1 MSNAHDA
8 TSEDLVILGMVHAFR
23 AMHEVKHSKTN
34 NDLNNV
40 NFEFLIEVQ
49 KRNLSNPQLI
59 DLENDMF
66 DDSHKLE
73 TFK

>member
-1 MSNAHDA
+1 MSNAHSP

-23 AMHEVKHSKTN
+23 AMHEVKNSKTN

-59 DLENDMF
+59 DLEKDMF
-66 DDSHKLE
+66 DGAHKLE
-73 TFK
+73 AFK

>member
-1 MSNAHDA
+1 MNKTSTA
-8 TSEDLVILGMVHAFR
+8 TPEDWMILGMVRAFR
-23 AMHEVKHSKTN
+23 AMNKVKNSKTEN
-34 NDLNNV
+34 NLNDV

-59 DLENDMF
+59 DLEKDMF

-73 TFK
+73 AFK